1 MRPFKYAYLAAAL
14 TFVPAQLLVPSADG
28 QSGPKPSSGQARDP
42 AIPRDTPGERP
53 STRIEDLKLESV
65 LGMQVRTQS
74 EESMGRIID
83 LLIDRS
89 GKVEAAVIEFG
100 GFLGIGTRKIAV
112 EWSALRVVE
121 AKDKSPF
128 AILDA
133 TRDQFLLAPEFRPD
147 QPPVVFR
154 VGQPDSPPVEPPEA
168 TAKQPSSGTPAP
180 AENTSRRKRHRQ

>member
-1 MRPFKYAYLAAAL
+1 MRLLKHAYLAVAL
-14 TFVPAQLLVPSADG
+14 TFVSLQMLAPCAAG
-28 QSGPKPSSGQARDP
+28 QSGPKPSSGQDP
-42 AIPRDTPGERP
+42 AIPRDTPAERP
-53 STRIEDLKLESV
+53 ATRIEDLKLDRV
-65 LGMQVRTQS
+65 LGMQIRTQS

-121 AKDKSPF
+121 ARDKSPF

-133 TRDQFLLAPEFRPD
+133 TRDQLLLAPEYKSD

-154 VGQPDSPPVEPPEA
+154 VSPPGSPSVESPGA
-168 TAKQPSSGTPAP
+168 
-180 AENTSRRKRHRQ
+180 NTK

>member
-1 MRPFKYAYLAAAL
+1 MRFLKHAYLAVAL
-14 TFVPAQLLVPSADG
+14 TFVPLKLLVPSADG
-28 QSGPKPSSGQARDP
+28 QSGPKASSGQAIDP
-42 AIPRDTPGERP
+42 AIRRDASGERP
-53 STRIEDLKLESV
+53 STRIEDLKLDRV
-65 LGMQVRTQS
+65 LGMQIRTQS

-133 TRDQFLLAPEFRPD
+133 TRDQLLLAPEYKPD

-154 VGQPDSPPVEPPEA
+154 VGPPGSPPVESPEA
-168 TAKQPSSGTPAP
+168 STK
-180 AENTSRRKRHRQ
+180 